1 MEIHRARGRIASYVV
16 SGVGFLGAGV
26 IFKDSANIRGLNTA
40 ATIWCSAA
48 IGVLAGFGAPHLS
61 LLLAVAVIFTNI
73 VLRPL
78 AYRLHP
84 VLPDVTPTETTYEL
98 NLTCRS
104 VDESHL
110 RALLLSTISQSPAVL
125 QSIYSEDVEG
135 TDRMR
140 IRADLSTR
148 GLNNET
154 LEHIV
159 TRISFEPSV
168 SAVSWSIAPTLM
180 E

>member
-1 MEIHRARGRIASYVV
+1 
-16 SGVGFLGAGV
+16 
-26 IFKDSANIRGLNTA
+26 
-40 ATIWCSAA
+40 
-48 IGVLAGFGAPHLS
+48 

-140 IRADLSTR
+140 IRADLSTP
-148 GLNNET
+148 GLNNEI

>member
-1 MEIHRARGRIASYVV
+1 MYM
-16 SGVGFLGAGV
+16 
-26 IFKDSANIRGLNTA
+26 GLNTA

-48 IGVLAGFGAPHLS
+48 IGVLAGFGAAHLS
-61 LLLAVAVIFTNI
+61 LILALAVIFTNT

-84 VLPDVTPTETTYEL
+84 ALPDPTPTQTAYEV
-98 NLTCRS
+98 NLTCRG

-110 RALLLSTISQSPAVL
+110 RTLLLSTISQSPASL
-125 QSIYSEDVEG
+125 QSMHSEDLEG

-140 IRADLSTR
+140 IRADLNIQ
-148 GLNNET
+148 GLRNDV
-154 LEHIV
+154 LEQIV
-159 TRISFEPSV
+159 TRLSFEPGV
-168 SAVSWSIAPTLM
+168 SAVSWSIVPIAL

>member
-1 MEIHRARGRIASYVV
+1 
-16 SGVGFLGAGV
+16 
-26 IFKDSANIRGLNTA
+26 
-40 ATIWCSAA
+40 
-48 IGVLAGFGAPHLS
+48 LAGFGAPHLS
-61 LLLAVAVIFTNI
+61 LILAVAVIFTNT

-84 VLPDVTPTETTYEL
+84 VLPEAAPELTTYEV

-110 RALLLSTISQSPAVL
+110 RALLLTTISQSVAAL
-125 QSIYSEDVEG
+125 QSIHSEDVEG

-140 IRADLSTR
+140 IRAELSAQGR
-148 GLNNET
+148 RNDV
-154 LEHIV
+154 LEQIV
-159 TRISFEPSV
+159 TRLSFEPGV
-168 SAVSWSIAPTLM
+168 SAVSWSIVPVAL

>member
-1 MEIHRARGRIASYVV
+1 M
-16 SGVGFLGAGV
+16 
-26 IFKDSANIRGLNTA
+26 
-40 ATIWCSAA
+40 
-48 IGVLAGFGAPHLS
+48 
-61 LLLAVAVIFTNI
+61 IFTNT

-84 VLPDVTPTETTYEL
+84 VLPDATPTQTTYEV

-110 RALLLSTISQSPAVL
+110 RTLLLSTISQSPAAL
-125 QSIYSEDVEG
+125 QAIHSEDLDG

-140 IRADLSTR
+140 IRADLNIQ
-148 GLNNET
+148 GLRNEV
-154 LEHIV
+154 LEQIV
-159 TRISFEPSV
+159 TRLSFESGM
-168 SAVSWSIAPTLM
+168 SAVSWSIVPIAL